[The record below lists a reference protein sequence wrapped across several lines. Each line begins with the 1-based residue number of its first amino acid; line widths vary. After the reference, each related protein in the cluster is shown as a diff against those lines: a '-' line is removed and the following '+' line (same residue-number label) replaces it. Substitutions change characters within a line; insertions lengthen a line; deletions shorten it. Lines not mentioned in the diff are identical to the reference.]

1 MPYPVDPFAPAVHKA
16 HEWVHAVADGLGTDD
31 YTFSYRALRA
41 WMHTVRDRITVAGSA
56 HLTAQLPEILR
67 GTYYE
72 GWVPSHVP
80 VRHGTAE
87 FVAQFAREA
96 GIGRDEVGPTAG
108 SITAVLSELFSP
120 GQMDRV
126 FAVLPTHLN
135 SALCGAVTVENE
147 SPSVVDDNERQSDD
161 PLSVLDARVRALFD
175 AVSVLVTGLEQLPTE
190 PDDGSRMASAAQ
202 RAHRILLG
210 EGLARVA
217 ER

>member
-1 MPYPVDPFAPAVHKA
+1 MPYPADPFAPAVQKA
-16 HEWVHAVADGLGTDD
+16 HEWVHAVAEGLGTED
-31 YTFSYRALRA
+31 FAFAYRALRA
-41 WMHTVRDRITVAGSA
+41 WTHTVRDRITVVGSA

-67 GTYYE
+67 GTYFE

-96 GIGRDEVGPTAG
+96 GIGRDEVGTAAG

-135 SALCGAVTVENE
+135 SVLSGAATDNVLL
-147 SPSVVDDNERQSDD
+147 SVVEDNEMKSDD
-161 PLSVLDARVRALFD
+161 TLSVLDARVRALAE
-175 AVSVLVTGLEQLPTE
+175 AVSALVAGLEQLPSE

-210 EGLARVA
+210 EGLTPVA